1 VARLGGTGAQKCRD
15 AAASSE
21 REAARKEGGPM
32 LIVQSIILGL
42 AQGLCEF
49 IPISSSAH
57 LIIVPWLFGWTN
69 PAIGGLTFDVAL
81 HLGTLVA
88 AIIFFASDIG
98 RLLGAWLKSI
108 RERKIGDDPDRRMAW
123 YILIATIPG
132 GIAGLLFENKVQT
145 SFHVFPI
152 SQLSMILM
160 AVVIAA
166 LGGLLWLADA
176 LARHERSLGK
186 MSFKDSLLI
195 GLSQALAIFPGVSR
209 SGATI
214 TTGVALGLE
223 REAAARF
230 SFLLSLP
237 IIAGAGL
244 KSLYDLAKSYSGG
257 AITSSELVIFPIG
270 FVVAGLSGFF
280 CIKFLL
286 SYLKKHSTKA
296 FAWYRWGLAALVL
309 AVALVRG

>member
-1 VARLGGTGAQKCRD
+1 
-15 AAASSE
+15 
-21 REAARKEGGPM
+21 M
-32 LIVQSIILGL
+32 LVMQSIILGL

-57 LIIVPWLFGWTN
+57 LIIIPWLFGWTD
-69 PAIGGLTFDVAL
+69 PAIGSLTFDVAL

-98 RLLGAWLKSI
+98 RLLVAWFRSI
-108 RERKIGDDPDRRMAW
+108 GERKIGDDPDRRMAW

-132 GIAGLLFENKVQT
+132 GITGLLLESRIQT
-145 SFHVFPI
+145 SFHASPI
-152 SQLSMILM
+152 PRISMILM
-160 AVVIAA
+160 AIVIAA
-166 LGGLLWLADA
+166 LGGLLWIADA
-176 LARHERSLGK
+176 HARHERGLGK
-186 MSFKDSLLI
+186 LSFKDALLI

-214 TTGVALGLE
+214 TTGIALGLE

-244 KSLYDLAKSYSGG
+244 KSLYDLVKSYAAG

-270 FVVAGLSGFF
+270 FVVAGISGFF

-286 SYLKKHSTKA
+286 SFLKNHSTKA
-296 FAWYRWGLAALVL
+296 FAWYRWGLAVLVL
-309 AVALVRG
+309 VVALVRG